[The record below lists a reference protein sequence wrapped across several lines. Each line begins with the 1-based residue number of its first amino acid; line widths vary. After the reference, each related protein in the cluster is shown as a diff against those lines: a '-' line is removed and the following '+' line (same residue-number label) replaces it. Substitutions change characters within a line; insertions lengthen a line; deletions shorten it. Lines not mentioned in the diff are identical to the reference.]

1 MICSCETIILFVILH
16 RVLNPVTMNYHKKE
30 EQLYA
35 RWAERARKLRE
46 SDDITKDGL
55 LYRGELWFDG
65 FNQVCKPGDEEQQW
79 EDASLRLL
87 VMTKELNEDD
97 GWDIRGESGRVP
109 SPRLTCRTAQRFF
122 PNLELWV
129 YGLMNI
135 PDRKVMAFSRADNA
149 TRLQGFYEN
158 APIARVNCR
167 KQSASNVQIQKYLE
181 NYADLLAEQ
190 VKLYDADIILC
201 IGGQGVMVKCLKE
214 HVYSDLEQYNEHVW
228 FSPSAGVVVVKQYH
242 PNYNVYSRKDMYT
255 SMINDYQSFLK
266 THPAF
271 PRQR

>member
-1 MICSCETIILFVILH
+1 MQ
-16 RVLNPVTMNYHKKE
+16 YHKQE
-30 EQLYA
+30 EKIFT
-35 RWAERARKLRE
+35 RWAERAHKLRE
-46 SDDITKDGL
+46 SDEITKDGL
-55 LYRGELWFDG
+55 LYRGDMWFDG
-65 FNQVCKPGDEEQQW
+65 FNQVCKPGDEERQW
-79 EDASLRLL
+79 ADASLRML

-135 PDRKVMAFSRADNA
+135 PERKAMSFSKADNA

-158 APIARVNCR
+158 APIARINCK
-167 KQSASNVQIQKYLE
+167 KQPDIKSASNMVLQKYLRD
-181 NYADLLAEQ
+181 YSDLLTEQ

-201 IGGQGVMVKCLKE
+201 IGGQGVMVKFLSE
-214 HVYSDLEQYNEHVW
+214 YVYKDLEQFNNHIW

-242 PNYNVYSRKDMYT
+242 PNYNVYSRQEMYT
-255 SMINDYQSFLK
+255 AMITDYQAFLK
-266 THPAF
+266 AHPKF